1 MVSRFDSVSEDGFIK
16 IETRMS
22 LSLNSFMILLRKFLF
37 SSQSHPNDDVNKSQS
52 SNDTFP
58 TAMHIAA
65 YKKIVEVTIPGAE
78 KLQKT
83 RTCFNNGLRGR

>member
-37 SSQSHPNDDVNKSQS
+37 SLQSHPNDDVNASGGS
-52 SNDTFP
+52 GTR
-58 TAMHIAA
+58 
-65 YKKIVEVTIPGAE
+65 VT
-78 KLQKT
+78 
-83 RTCFNNGLRGR
+83 

>member
-37 SSQSHPNDDVNKSQS
+37 SSQSHPNDDVNASGGS
-52 SNDTFP
+52 GTR
-58 TAMHIAA
+58 
-65 YKKIVEVTIPGAE
+65 VT
-78 KLQKT
+78 
-83 RTCFNNGLRGR
+83 